1 MEIIFDPKCETK
13 GKNNRI
19 LHLGLIPMLMKA
31 LESNF
36 SSMGNNCF
44 DPIGSK
50 YKYFGYELT
59 K

>member
-31 LESNF
+31 LESRETTVSIPLEANI
-36 SSMGNNCF
+36 SILATN
-44 DPIGSK
+44 
-50 YKYFGYELT
+50 
-59 K
+59 